1 MSYNLDPEIRA
12 YVDACQ
18 RFIPTDDSIEARRE
32 AFLHACRACTSEPP
46 AGWTI
51 TDINLDGLRLR
62 CYKPADQAP
71 QGGWPTLLY
80 LHGGGWNLGDLDTHD
95 WFAHAL
101 ARRVPVAIVAVA
113 YRLSPEHSYPAP
125 LEDCLAAWQGLRQGR
140 IDPALSREWLIVG
153 GDSAGGTLAAG
164 LCMALRR
171 DGQTQPLG
179 QLLIYPVLTA
189 GEDLPSMREHAE
201 APLMTVAGLRRSL
214 AGYVSQAGDRL
225 DPCAMPLQAQDFSGL
240 APAFIAVAGVDPLRD
255 HGVAYGQALRRHGVD
270 AEVEVVEGLVHSGLR
285 AFGVDRV
292 ERLWDR
298 LGTTAARYT
307 SDQRLLPITPTM

>member
-1 MSYNLDPEIRA
+1 MTYRLDPEIQT

-18 RFIPTDDSIEARRE
+18 RFTPVDDSIEARRE
-32 AFLHACRACTSEPP
+32 SFLQACRACTSEPP
-46 AGWTI
+46 PGWTI
-51 TDINLDGLRLR
+51 ADITLDGLRLR
-62 CYKPADQAP
+62 CYKPAGQAP

-113 YRLSPEHSYPAP
+113 YRLAPEHSYPAP
-125 LEDCLAAWQGLRQGR
+125 LEDCLAVWQGLRQGR
-140 IDPALSREWLIVG
+140 IDPALSRERLIVG

-171 DGQTQPLG
+171 DGQAQPLG
-179 QLLIYPVLTA
+179 QLLIYPVLTTR
-189 GEDLPSMREHAE
+189 EDLPSMREHTE
-201 APLMTVAGLRRSL
+201 APLMTVVGLRRSL
-214 AGYVSQAGDRL
+214 AGYVSTEGDRL
-225 DPCAMPLQAQDFSGL
+225 DPCAMPLAAQDFSGL

-255 HGVAYGQALRRHGVD
+255 HGEAYGQALRRHGVD

-285 AFGVDRV
+285 AFGVGRV

-298 LGTTAARYT
+298 LGNMALSYCSA
-307 SDQRLLPITPTM
+307 S